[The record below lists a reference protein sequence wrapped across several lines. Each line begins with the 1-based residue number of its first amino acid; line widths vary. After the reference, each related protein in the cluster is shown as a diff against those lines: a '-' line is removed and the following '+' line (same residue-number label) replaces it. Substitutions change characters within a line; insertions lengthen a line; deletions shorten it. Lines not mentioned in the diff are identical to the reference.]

1 MTNVSDQS
9 TKKVH
14 RFTIDFA
21 VDMVKMIKKCKYD
34 FKMSEIIM
42 FDIAMFRLMEEF
54 KGLNWNNPVK
64 VEHFVNEL
72 LKDVYQIQEKYVDV
86 KIRNVPKKKRVKNV

>member
-14 RFTIDFA
+14 KFTIDFA

-86 KIRNVPKKKRVKNV
+86 KIRNVPKKKRVKHG